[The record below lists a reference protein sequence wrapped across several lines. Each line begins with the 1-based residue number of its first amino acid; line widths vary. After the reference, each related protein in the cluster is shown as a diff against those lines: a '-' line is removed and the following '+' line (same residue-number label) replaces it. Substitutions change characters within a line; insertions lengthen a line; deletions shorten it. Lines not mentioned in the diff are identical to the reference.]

1 MYKKIQKNCETTSL
15 PQHLNYLFSR
25 SIECILLS
33 TKEDLSQVPLGESE
47 SYLIRFLSK
56 ICPFNRW
63 KSKKLFLL
71 KNTFENNRTL
81 PGHFA
86 SHRDHNHVGFSLSP
100 VKTRHAPLIH
110 PSIYFSIFRPSF
122 YKKKNCNSILKDNL
136 NDATQNK
143 FFGSKSDR
151 VEVHNTRFK
160 LITL

>member
-1 MYKKIQKNCETTSL
+1 M
-15 PQHLNYLFSR
+15 
-25 SIECILLS
+25 
-33 TKEDLSQVPLGESE
+33 KEDLSQFPLGESE
-47 SYLIRFLSK
+47 SYLIRFLGK
-56 ICPFNRW
+56 ICPLLDGNQTNY
-63 KSKKLFLL
+63 LFYKIYL
-71 KNTFENNRTL
+71 KIIEDL

-122 YKKKNCNSILKDNL
+122 YKKKNFNSIFKDNL